1 MLRFLLGACSL
12 LLLAHPAMA
21 ASDTDLEK
29 IRAEIQQLKQAYE
42 ARIQALET
50 RLQQAENRAESRIEA
65 GPPVASA
72 APAAV
77 AAAPVRANA
86 FNPEISL
93 ILSGT
98 YASLSQDPEQYR
110 ITGFIPGGE
119 IGPGQR
125 SFSLSE
131 SELGIAANID
141 PYFRGALTLA
151 IAPDDTVAV
160 EEANIQTLSLG
171 QGFTLKAGRFFS
183 GIGYLNERHAHTWDF
198 VDNPLAYQAF
208 LGTQL
213 GQDGV
218 QLKWLAPTDI
228 FLEFGAELGR
238 GANFPGAAGN
248 RNGAGSGALFAHAG
262 GDIGSSHSW
271 RAGLSYLRS
280 SPRGREYDETDL
292 GGASVKNAFSGR
304 SNLWLADFVWKWAP
318 EGNAART
325 YWQLQGEYFRRRET
339 GDLTYDTETTALR
352 DAYRSTQSGWYAQG
366 VFQFLPQWRVG
377 VRHDQLD
384 SGSVD
389 YGLNNATLTR
399 PDYAPSKNSLM
410 FDYKPSEFS
419 RFRLQL
425 AQDQSRQGVTD
436 RQIFL
441 QYQMSLGAHGAH
453 QF

>member
-12 LLLAHPAMA
+12 LLFAHPATA
-21 ASDTDLEK
+21 ASDADLEK
-29 IRAEIQQLKQAYE
+29 IRTEIQQLKQAYE
-42 ARIQALET
+42 ARIQALEA
-50 RLQQAENRAESRIEA
+50 RLQHAESRA
-65 GPPVASA
+65 DAPPI
-72 APAAV
+72 PV
-77 AAAPVRANA
+77 AAAPAGANA

-98 YASLSQDPEQYR
+98 YASLSQNPEQYR

-125 SFSLSE
+125 SFSLGE
-131 SELGIAANID
+131 SELVIAANID
-141 PYFRGALTLA
+141 PYFRGGLTLA
-151 IAPDDTVAV
+151 IAPDNTLAV
-160 EEANIQTLSLG
+160 EEANIQTLGLG

-183 GIGYLNERHAHTWDF
+183 SIGYLNERHAHTWDF

-218 QLKWLAPTDI
+218 QLKWLAPTDT

-238 GANFPGAAGN
+238 GANFPGAEGN
-248 RNGAGSGALFAHAG
+248 RNGAGSAALFAHVG
-262 GDIGSSHSW
+262 GDIGASHSW

-280 SPRGREYDETDL
+280 SPRDRQYDETNVS
-292 GGASVKNAFSGR
+292 GASVKNEFSGR
-304 SNLWLADFVWKWAP
+304 SNLWLADFIWKWAP
-318 EGNAART
+318 EGNASRT
-325 YWQLQGEYFRRRET
+325 NFQLQGEYFQRRET
-339 GDLTYDTETTALR
+339 GDLSYDTDTTALT
-352 DAYRSTQSGWYAQG
+352 DAYRATQSGWYAQG
-366 VFQFLPQWRVG
+366 VYQFLPRWRVG
-377 VRHDQLD
+377 VRRDQLD

-389 YGLNNATLTR
+389 YGLNNANLAR

-419 RFRLQL
+419 SIRLQL
-425 AQDQSRQGVTD
+425 AQDKSRQGVSD

>member
-12 LLLAHPAMA
+12 LLFAHPALA
-21 ASDTDLEK
+21 ASDADLEK

-42 ARIQALET
+42 AHIQALEA
-50 RLQQAENRAESRIEA
+50 RLQQAESRVE
-65 GPPVASA
+65 A
-72 APAAV
+72 APAPV
-77 AAAPVRANA
+77 AAAPTRANT

-119 IGPGQR
+119 IGPGER
-125 SFSLSE
+125 SFSLGE
-131 SELGIAANID
+131 SELVIAANVD

-151 IAPDDTVAV
+151 IAPDNTLAV
-160 EEANIQTLSLG
+160 EEANIQTLGLG

-213 GQDGV
+213 GEDGV
-218 QLKWLAPTDI
+218 QLKWLAPTDT
-228 FLEFGAELGR
+228 FLEFGAEIGR
-238 GANFPGAAGN
+238 GANFPGAEGN

-262 GDIGSSHSW
+262 GDIGASHSW

-280 SPRGREYDETDL
+280 SPRDRQYDETDL
-292 GGASVKNAFSGR
+292 SGASVTNSFTGT
-304 SNLWLADFVWKWAP
+304 SNLWLADLVWKWAP
-318 EGNAART
+318 EGNASRN
-325 YWQLQGEYFRRRET
+325 YLQLQGEYFHRRES
-339 GDLTYDTETTALR
+339 GDLTYDTATTALT
-352 DAYRSTQSGWYAQG
+352 DVYRATQSGWYAQG
-366 VFQFLPQWRVG
+366 VYQFLPRWRVG
-377 VRHDQLD
+377 LRRDQLD

-389 YGLNNATLTR
+389 YGLNNANLAR
-399 PDYAPSKNSLM
+399 PDYAPSKNSVM
-410 FDYKPSEFS
+410 FDYNPSEFS
-419 RFRLQL
+419 RVRLQL
-425 AQDQSRQGVTD
+425 AQDKSREGVTD

-453 QF
+453 QY

>member
-12 LLLAHPAMA
+12 LLFAHPALA
-21 ASDTDLEK
+21 ASDADLEQ
-29 IRAEIQQLKQAYE
+29 IRTEIQQLKQTYE
-42 ARIQALET
+42 ARIQALEA
-50 RLQQAENRAESRIEA
+50 RLQQAESRAE
-65 GPPVASA
+65 A
-72 APAAV
+72 APTPV
-77 AAAPVRANA
+77 AAAPAQANA

-119 IGPGQR
+119 IGPGER
-125 SFSLSE
+125 SFSLGE
-131 SELGIAANID
+131 SELAIAANVD

-151 IAPDDTVAV
+151 IAPDDSVAV
-160 EEANIQTLSLG
+160 EEAHIQTLSLG

-213 GQDGV
+213 GEDGV
-218 QLKWLAPTDI
+218 QLKWLAPTDT
-228 FLEFGAELGR
+228 FLEFGAEIGR
-238 GANFPGAAGN
+238 GANFPGAEGN
-248 RNGAGSGALFAHAG
+248 RNGAGSAALFAHVG
-262 GDIGSSHSW
+262 GDIGVSHSW

-280 SPRGREYDETDL
+280 SPRDRSYDDTDL
-292 GGASVKNAFSGR
+292 NGASVSNAFNGTSK
-304 SNLWLADFVWKWAP
+304 LWLADLVWKWAP
-318 EGNAART
+318 EGNASRN
-325 YWQLQGEYFRRRET
+325 YWQLQGEYFHRRET
-339 GDLTYDTETTALR
+339 GELTYDTATAALT
-352 DAYRSTQSGWYAQG
+352 DAYRSSQSGWYAQG
-366 VFQFLPQWRVG
+366 VYQFLPRWRVG
-377 VRHDQLD
+377 LRRDQLD

-389 YGLNNATLTR
+389 YGLNNANLAR
-399 PDYAPSKNSLM
+399 PDYAPSKNSVM
-410 FDYKPSEFS
+410 FDYNPSEFS
-419 RFRLQL
+419 RVRLQL
-425 AQDQSRQGVTD
+425 AQDKSRQGVTD